1 MSPARSISWWLTI
14 SAPAG
19 VSFRVVNGYWER
31 RMRGAILFFCG
42 RFGLVGYFRRRVPG
56 AATGLVLVLACCP
69 GLAAETPT
77 GVAHGFD
84 REDLRPLAG
93 EDLRI
98 RSAAADRVDLY
109 VSGDPNSARAILL
122 FHEWWGLT
130 DPVRAEAD
138 RYASLGYYAAA
149 LNVYGKPP
157 TGNPRVARR
166 NMRELDMRVARRRAR
181 AALDFLA
188 GDGRRVAVL
197 GWCFGGGQALDAA
210 IESPDRVAVAVAY
223 YGDLETDRERLARLR
238 APVLAIFADHDRW
251 ITPERA
257 ASFRDAMAAAGKPL
271 EFASYAAGHAFAN
284 PTARDYDGALA
295 EEARALTD
303 AFIARHLGTGPDPA
317 TQTEE
322 LP

>member
-1 MSPARSISWWLTI
+1 
-14 SAPAG
+14 
-19 VSFRVVNGYWER
+19 
-31 RMRGAILFFCG
+31 MRGAILFFFG
-42 RFGLVGYFRRRVPG
+42 RFGQDGYFRRRYPG
-56 AATGLVLVLACCP
+56 AATALVLVLACFP
-69 GLAAETPT
+69 GLAAETPA
-77 GVAHGFD
+77 GVAHEFD
-84 REDLRPLAG
+84 REEVQPLAG
-93 EDLRI
+93 RDRRI
-98 RSAAADRVDLY
+98 RSAVGDRVELY
-109 VSGDPNSARAILL
+109 VSGDPGSSRAVLL

-166 NMRELDMRVARRRAR
+166 NMRELDTRVARRRAR

-210 IESPDRVAVAVAY
+210 IESPARVAAAVAY
-223 YGDLETDRERLARLR
+223 YGDLETDPERLSRLQ
-238 APVLAIFADHDRW
+238 APVLAIFADRDRW

-257 ASFRDAMAAAGKPL
+257 GAFREAMAAAGRPL

-284 PTARDYDGALA
+284 PTARDYDGAVA
-295 EEARALTD
+295 AEARALAD
-303 AFIARHLGTGPDPA
+303 AFIARHLASGAPGA
-317 TQTEE
+317 TQSREV
-322 LP
+322 P